1 VAHSK
6 NNGMSLS
13 TKTIIT
19 CLLGILLWNACS
31 IQGKR
36 DGYTYN
42 KKFGYYYKLLA
53 FSDTYVTAHPG
64 DVVSVKL
71 AFCEAD
77 DDSLYDERTLD
88 IVARDEP
95 ALSLSQLL
103 VDLHTGDSI
112 SYVIPKKNITENSFI
127 PDAFWRDS
135 ASDVHFSLMVSA
147 IVDSATYADQKK
159 ERALWIQA
167 KRDYETFLIQQYLK
181 KTKEK
186 FTQLRSGI
194 YKRVIKQGRGNYLEI
209 GDLTSISYQGSLL
222 DGKIINHFIT
232 LDFVFGA
239 EYQVIKG
246 LEIVLRT
253 MRRGERAKIIVPS
266 EFAWGEFGS
275 SDGSVPP
282 YTPVVFDIELK

>member
-1 VAHSK
+1 
-6 NNGMSLS
+6 MSLS

-19 CLLGILLWNACS
+19 SCLLSILLWNACS
-31 IQGKR
+31 MQGKR

-64 DVVSVKL
+64 DVVSVRL
-71 AFCEAD
+71 AFCD
-77 DDSLYDERTLD
+77 NDSDTLYDERTID
-88 IVARDEP
+88 VVARDEQM
-95 ALSLSQLL
+95 LSLSQLL
-103 VDLHTGDSI
+103 VNLHTGDSI
-112 SYVIPKKNITENSFI
+112 LYMIPKKNIVENSFI
-127 PDAFWRDS
+127 PDVFWHDS

-147 IVDSATYADQKK
+147 IVDSAVYADQKK

-167 KRDYETFLIQQYLK
+167 KRDYETFLIQQYIK
-181 KTKEK
+181 RTKEK

-209 GDLTSISYQGSLL
+209 GDVTSISYQGSLL
-222 DGKIINHFIT
+222 DGKIINHFT
-232 LDFVFGA
+232 NLDFTFGA

-246 LEIVLRT
+246 IEIVLRT
-253 MRRGERAKIIVPS
+253 MKKGERSKIIVPS
-266 EFAWGEFGS
+266 EFAWGELGS

>member
-1 VAHSK
+1 
-6 NNGMSLS
+6 MSLS

-19 CLLGILLWNACS
+19 SCLLSILLWNACS
-31 IQGKR
+31 MQGKR

-64 DVVSVKL
+64 DVVSVRL
-71 AFCEAD
+71 AFCD
-77 DDSLYDERTLD
+77 NDSDTLYDERTID
-88 IVARDEP
+88 VVARDEQM
-95 ALSLSQLL
+95 LSLSQLL

-112 SYVIPKKNITENSFI
+112 LYMIPKKNIVENSFI
-127 PDAFWRDS
+127 PDVFWHDS

-147 IVDSATYADQKK
+147 IVDSAVYADQKK

-167 KRDYETFLIQQYLK
+167 KRDYETFLIQQYIK
-181 KTKEK
+181 RTKEK

-209 GDLTSISYQGSLL
+209 GDVTSISYQGSLL
-222 DGKIINHFIT
+222 DGKIINHFT
-232 LDFVFGA
+232 NLDFTFGA

-246 LEIVLRT
+246 IEIVLRT
-253 MRRGERAKIIVPS
+253 MKKGERSKIIVPS
-266 EFAWGEFGS
+266 EFAWGELGS